1 MGINT
6 TPDKPI
12 NVSVGLLYEVEELPL
27 EEKGGHIINTAPEKK
42 QNRFKKTKGSIRL

>member
-12 NVSVGLLYEVEELPL
+12 NVSVLYEVEELPL
-27 EEKGGHIINTAPEKK
+27 RGKGGHIINTPHPKRSRIVSK
-42 QNRFKKTKGSIRL
+42 RPKGA